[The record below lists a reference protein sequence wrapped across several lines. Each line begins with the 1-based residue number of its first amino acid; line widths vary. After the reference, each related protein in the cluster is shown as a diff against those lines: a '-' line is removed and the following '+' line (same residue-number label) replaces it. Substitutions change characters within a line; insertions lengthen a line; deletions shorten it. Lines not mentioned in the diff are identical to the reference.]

1 MEGLPVL
8 NWLANVRYRWR
19 RRGLD
24 RERALLR
31 MERDILLERYLA
43 LPPEQRR
50 RMEAELREDYR
61 REFGREMPEDF
72 LKRRPPGGL
81 PGRSA

>member
-1 MEGLPVL
+1 ML
-8 NWLANVRYRWR
+8 NWLANLWHRWR
-19 RRGLD
+19 RRGLE
-24 RERALLR
+24 RERDLLR
-31 MERDILLERYLA
+31 MERDILLQQFLA

-72 LKRRPPGGL
+72 LKPRPPGG
-81 PGRSA
+81 GTGCSGQGNQ